1 MTTRIAVVVGSVR
14 PGRVTRA
21 VADWV
26 HTIATGRPDA
36 RYELVDLADHDLPL
50 YDEAL
55 PPRYGQYEHAH
66 TRRWAARVAGFDG
79 FLFVTPEYNH
89 SAPAV
94 LKNALDYLYEEW
106 NDKAAGFVSL
116 GFAGGVRAAEHLRHV
131 AAELQLATV
140 QAQLALTLTDDF
152 AAYPAFAPTE
162 ARERELIRV
171 LDQLERWA
179 GALKT
184 LRT

>member
-1 MTTRIAVVVGSVR
+1 MIRIAVVVGSVR

-21 VADWV
+21 VADWA
-26 HTIATGRPDA
+26 HTVAAGRPDA
-36 RYELVDLADHDLPL
+36 RYEVVDLADHDLAF
-50 YDEAL
+50 DEEAH
-55 PPRYGQYEHAH
+55 PPRSGRYEHAH
-66 TRRWAARVAGFDG
+66 TRRWAATVAEFDG

-94 LKNALDYLYEEW
+94 LKNALDHLYEEW
-106 NDKAAGFVSL
+106 NDKAAGFVGL
-116 GFAGGVRAAEHLRHV
+116 GFAGGVRAAEHLRGV

-140 QAQLALTLTDDF
+140 QAQLALNLSDDF
-152 AAYPAFAPTE
+152 AEYPAFAPIGT
-162 ARERELIRV
+162 REKELVRV

-184 LRT
+184 LRG

>member
-1 MTTRIAVVVGSVR
+1 MIRIAVVVGSVR

-21 VADWV
+21 VADWALTV
-26 HTIATGRPDA
+26 AAGRQDAT
-36 RYELVDLADHDLPL
+36 YELVDLADHDLPL
-50 YDEAL
+50 QGEAQ
-55 PPRYGQYEHAH
+55 PPRSGRYEHEH
-66 TRRWAARVAGFDG
+66 TRRWSARVAGFDG

-94 LKNALDYLYEEW
+94 LKNALDHLYDEW

-116 GFAGGVRAAEHLRHV
+116 GFAGGVRAAEHLRGV

-140 QAQLALTLTDDF
+140 QAQLALTIGDDF
-152 AAYPAFAPTE
+152 AEYPAFAPT
-162 ARERELIRV
+162 ASREKELIRV

-184 LRT
+184 LRG